1 VFGMDL
7 AEIMATVSFV
17 LIAVAVFTI
26 WLWGGMHE
34 RCKLRGWSA
43 GVTAGEQREL
53 DPWVD
58 RR

>member
-1 VFGMDL
+1 MDL
-7 AEIMATVSFV
+7 AEITATVSFV